1 MDLEYY
7 FKEKMNLLYKYLLKI
22 GANDQDAQDIV
33 QETFYKAMLY
43 MNGLD
48 EKNISAWLFKVAI
61 NQYYTLLS
69 KNKRYLKIQENMNSI
84 FEESKEYEIEE
95 IMENKYLNEKIVR
108 ALDRINEKHKKLLL
122 LKYNMNLSYDEI
134 GLLLNTSTNNVKTY
148 LYRGRKEFKKVW
160 EEMKDE

>member
-61 NQYYTLLS
+61 NQYYTMVS

-84 FEESKEYEIEE
+84 FEEAKTYEIEE

-108 ALDRINEKHKKLLL
+108 ALDRINEKYKKLLL

>member
-69 KNKRYLKIQENMNSI
+69 KNKRYLKIQENMDSI
-84 FEESKEYEIEE
+84 FEESKAYEIEE

-134 GLLLNTSTNNVKTY
+134 GLLLNMSTNNVKTY